1 MRTRRVRPRAQP
13 MTASDKWAIARGLG
27 ERKLMWRAAT
37 YISYHRRAKGGF
49 PWAPAQ
55 NDDDKQIATNY

>member
-1 MRTRRVRPRAQP
+1 